1 MRNRRAVIITTCVLV
16 AVVGAMAAYGAWR
29 VLSAAPEEVSLDAA
43 VASVEEEQASNDAIE
58 KVADSADAPDS
69 LSRDGVWYVDTDSG
83 SVSFEEAS
91 GSFVGF
97 RVKEELAKIGDITAV
112 GRTDQVEGELSI
124 QNGQLV
130 SAVITADL
138 STIVT
143 NDSRRDNAARSA
155 MNAREN
161 PIASFVLD
169 KPVDL
174 PQTDGSQIAVQAI
187 GQLTVNGI
195 SKAVVFEL
203 EAKAVARSIVV
214 VGQAEVTF
222 ADYDVAVP
230 SASIVVSAEDHGLVE
245 FQLLFVRG

>member
-1 MRNRRAVIITTCVLV
+1 MSNRRAVVITTCVLV

-58 KVADSADAPDS
+58 NLADTADVDDS
-69 LSRDGVWYVDTDSG
+69 LSTDGVWYVDTDSG
-83 SVSFEEAS
+83 SFSFEEAS

-97 RVKEELAKIGDITAV
+97 RVKEELVKIGSITAV

-130 SAVITADL
+130 SVVITADL
-138 STIVT
+138 SAIVT
-143 NDSRRDNAARSA
+143 NDSRRDNAARNA
-155 MNAREN
+155 MNVREN

-169 KPVDL
+169 QPVDL
-174 PQTDGSQIAVQAI
+174 PATDGSQIALPAK

-203 EAKAVARSIVV
+203 EAEAVARSIVV
-214 VGQAEVTF
+214 VGQTEVIF
-222 ADYDVAVP
+222 ADYDIAVP
-230 SASIVVSAEDHGLVE
+230 SASIVVSAEDRGVVE
-245 FQLLFVRG
+245 FQLLFVRR

>member
-43 VASVEEEQASNDAIE
+43 VASVEEAQTSNDAIE
-58 KVADSADAPDS
+58 KVADSADA

-83 SVSFEEAS
+83 SFSFEEAS

-97 RVKEELAKIGDITAV
+97 RVKEELAKIGEITAV

-124 QNGQLV
+124 ENGQLV

-155 MNAREN
+155 MNAREH

-169 KPVDL
+169 EPVDL
-174 PQTDGSQIAVQAI
+174 PETDGSQIAVQAI

-203 EAKAVARSIVV
+203 EAKAVAHSIVV

-245 FQLLFVRG
+245 FQLLFVHG

>member
-1 MRNRRAVIITTCVLV
+1 MSNRRTIIITTCVLV

-43 VASVEEEQASNDAIE
+43 VAAVEGEQASNDGVE
-58 KVADSADAPDS
+58 KVADTADA

-83 SVSFEEAS
+83 SFSFEEAS

-97 RVKEELAKIGDITAV
+97 RVKEELVKIGDITAV

-130 SAVITADL
+130 SVSITADL
-138 STIVT
+138 SAIVT
-143 NDSRRDNAARSA
+143 NDSRRDNAARNA
-155 MNAREN
+155 MNVREN

-169 KPVDL
+169 QPVDL
-174 PQTDGSQIAVQAI
+174 PETDGSQIALQAK

-195 SKAVVFEL
+195 SKAVMFEL

-214 VGQAEVTF
+214 VGQTEVIF
-222 ADYDVAVP
+222 ADYDIAVP
-230 SASIVVSAEDHGLVE
+230 SASIVVSAEDHGVVE
-245 FQLLFVRG
+245 FQLLFVRR

>member
-1 MRNRRAVIITTCVLV
+1 
-16 AVVGAMAAYGAWR
+16 MAAYGAWR

-58 KVADSADAPDS
+58 NLADTADVDDS
-69 LSRDGVWYVDTDSG
+69 LSTDGVWYVDTDSG
-83 SVSFEEAS
+83 SFSFEEAS

-97 RVKEELAKIGDITAV
+97 RVKEELVKIGSITAV

-130 SAVITADL
+130 SVVITADL
-138 STIVT
+138 SAIVT
-143 NDSRRDNAARSA
+143 NDSRRDNAARNA
-155 MNAREN
+155 MNVREN

-169 KPVDL
+169 QPVDL
-174 PQTDGSQIAVQAI
+174 PATDGSQIALPAK

-203 EAKAVARSIVV
+203 EAEAVARSIVV
-214 VGQAEVTF
+214 VGQTEVIF
-222 ADYDVAVP
+222 SDYDIAVP
-230 SASIVVSAEDHGLVE
+230 SASIVVSAEDRGVVE
-245 FQLLFVRG
+245 FQLLFVRR